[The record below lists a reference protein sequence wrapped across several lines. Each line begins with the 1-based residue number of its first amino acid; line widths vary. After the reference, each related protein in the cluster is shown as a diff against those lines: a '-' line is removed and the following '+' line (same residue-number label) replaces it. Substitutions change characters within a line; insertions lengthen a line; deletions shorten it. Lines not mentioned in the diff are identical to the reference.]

1 MAIAGAGDDAKVVI
15 CGPPDGIAGL
25 LAARLTEAGGIRDVV
40 LADET
45 ETLEQQVGGPIY
57 TTYTTIHFF
66 CVGACVRVCH
76 VCTCECAL
84 FVGAKATCSSQYLVL
99 FVAFA
104 VRMLATWY
112 RFLSLNVPSLL
123 DLYTRQ
129 LVTCR

>member
-57 TTYTTIHFF
+57 TTYTTIHF
-66 CVGACVRVCH
+66 CVWVHVCVCACVPCVH
-76 VCTCECAL
+76 V
-84 FVGAKATCSSQYLVL
+84 
-99 FVAFA
+99 
-104 VRMLATWY
+104 
-112 RFLSLNVPSLL
+112 
-123 DLYTRQ
+123 
-129 LVTCR
+129 